1 MLPIWIDFGSLPVA
15 ELIPF
20 IITGFM
26 ILTVMTM
33 GFVGRT

>member
-1 MLPIWIDFGSLPVA
+1 MLPIWIDFGALAIA

-20 IITGFM
+20 FM
-26 ILTVMTM
+26 AAFVVLTFAAT